1 MSKKILVFLLLA
13 VFVFTGASCITT
25 KKATETG
32 PMGVFK
38 SIDRGEKWTPAMAV
52 PTAQGV
58 KSLSTVKVYR
68 MFDDPSDPNAYYLA
82 SRGQGLYYTYDNGD
96 SWAAVPFFSGKFV
109 YTAAVDPADKC
120 TIYAS
125 DGAHIYKSEDCART
139 WNLMFT
145 EERSGERLSSIDID
159 SSDGSIY
166 GAEIGGDLLVSR
178 DAGRSWQVIKRF
190 TFALQDVFVDKQ
202 VPGRIYVAS
211 QRTHLYRSDDA
222 AATWTDLREGFKKFN
237 DSKVYYRLS
246 VSKSQKDTIYWISK
260 YGILRSVDAGATW
273 TELKLLTPPG
283 AVTIYGFAVNEKN
296 PNEIY
301 YTGTILG
308 EGSSHVRSTFYKS
321 VDGGATWVTQKLP
334 TNTIPVV
341 IKIHPVDDATLLMGF
356 ALLN

>member
-1 MSKKILVFLLLA
+1 MSKKILVFLLLV
-13 VFVFTGASCITT
+13 VFIFTGASCISSN
-25 KKATETG
+25 KSTEVG
-32 PMGVFK
+32 PMGIFK
-38 SIDRGEKWTPAMAV
+38 SIDRGEEWTAAMAL

-58 KSLSTVKVYR
+58 KSISSVKVYR
-68 MFDDPSDPNAYYLA
+68 IFDDPSDPNAFYLA

-96 SWAAVPFFSGKFV
+96 SWTAVSFFNGKFV

-145 EERSGERLSSIDID
+145 EERSGERVSSMDID
-159 SSDGSIY
+159 PSDGSIY
-166 GAEIGGDLLVSR
+166 STEIGGDLLISR
-178 DAGRSWQVIKRF
+178 DGGRSWQVIKRF
-190 TFALQDVFVDKQ
+190 SFALQDVFIDKS
-202 VPGRIYVAS
+202 VPGRIYIAS
-211 QRTHLYRSDDA
+211 QRSNMVRSDDSG
-222 AATWTDLREGFKKFN
+222 ATWIDLRDNFKKFN
-237 DSKVYYRLS
+237 DSKVYYRLY
-246 VSKSQKDTIYWISK
+246 VSKNQKDTLYWISK
-260 YGILRSVDAGATW
+260 YGILRSNDAGVTW

-308 EGSSHVRSTFYKS
+308 ENNSHVRSTFYKS

-341 IKIHPVDDATLLMGF
+341 IKIHSVNDAMILMGF